1 MPFTASAFKILVF
14 IIFQIKMLGRSILV
28 SLLVICV
35 SAQDRSTNQISRSSF
50 LQDGGQS
57 SWSSLPN
64 NFDVRPHNE
73 RTIGSGS
80 FVRNQGSLLQPLNVP
95 DSTDFG
101 SLNLP
106 NRDSNF
112 LFRNQGSNLQS
123 ADLGSLNLRNMD
135 SRSPFRNQGSI
146 LDPGGIPV
154 SPYSFEPYNHGS
166 FALDGSRFMD
176 ITMRGQGM
184 PNGNSRIN
192 RNGMLPSRGLNLPN
206 LQSSLLSRSQGLSGF
221 SSDGTSS
228 VLDGRSPLEDGFSGF
243 STRTPWDRYRGPRA
257 MNAFPFQFSDSR
269 NLNVPPMSMG
279 QRQGLPWRVLN
290 TQNSPRGLGQLGLN
304 HGLEGRIGN
313 GLALNR
319 WNMQRDMSTG
329 PRNSFG
335 SLGVNRPFNEIASS
349 SRSGNID
356 RPMDDIWVLR
366 NRGETSPTGGL
377 GNNENLMDEIWV
389 SRNSPQNRMRR
400 VGTLSPLLSTSQGS
414 SLVSG
419 LGPRSV
425 IDRSSNLGRLSQLSS
440 NLARQPLASNSLTQ
454 PSLTSNIGRTSTS
467 LTSSFSRDLTSGPRT
482 SRTTVYQPTSDSQ
495 IVGQRRGAGR
505 ISSI

>member
-1 MPFTASAFKILVF
+1 
-14 IIFQIKMLGRSILV
+14 MLGRSILL
-28 SLLVICV
+28 SLLVMCV
-35 SAQDRSTNQISRSSF
+35 SAQDRSTNQMSRSSF

-80 FVRNQGSLLQPLNVP
+80 LLRNQGSSLQSLNVP
-95 DSTDFG
+95 GSTDLG

-146 LDPGGIPV
+146 IDPGGIPV

-184 PNGNSRIN
+184 LNGDSRIY

-206 LQSSLLSRSQGLSGF
+206 FQSSLLSRSQGLSGF
-221 SSDGTSS
+221 LSDGTAS
-228 VLDGRSPLEDGFSGF
+228 VLDGRSLGDGLSGF
-243 STRTPWDRYRGPRA
+243 STTTPRDRSRGERA
-257 MNAFPFQFSDSR
+257 LNAVPFQYSDIR
-269 NLNVPPMSMG
+269 NLNVPSMSMS
-279 QRQGLPWRVLN
+279 QRQVTPWRLLN
-290 TQNSPRGLGQLGLN
+290 TQNSQRGLGQISLNRGLA
-304 HGLEGRIGN
+304 GRQEN

-319 WNMQRDMSTG
+319 WNMQRDISTG
-329 PRNSFG
+329 PRNSFSNMG
-335 SLGVNRPFNEIASS
+335 INRPINEIASN

-356 RPMDDIWVLR
+356 RPMDHIWVLR
-366 NRGETSPTGGL
+366 NRGETSPTRGL
-377 GNNENLMDEIWV
+377 GNNEPLMDDIWV
-389 SRNSPQNRMRR
+389 SRNIPQNRMRR
-400 VGTLSPLLSTSQGS
+400 VGALSPLLSTSQGS

-425 IDRSSNLGRLSQLSS
+425 LDRSSNLGRLSQLSS
-440 NLARQPLASNSLTQ
+440 NLARQPLASNRLTQ

>member
-1 MPFTASAFKILVF
+1 
-14 IIFQIKMLGRSILV
+14 MLGRSILV

-80 FVRNQGSLLQPLNVP
+80 LLRNQGSLQSLNVP

-101 SLNLP
+101 FLNLP

-123 ADLGSLNLRNMD
+123 VDLGSLNLRNID
-135 SRSPFRNQGSI
+135 SRSHLRNQGSI

-154 SPYSFEPYNHGS
+154 SPYSIEPYMYNRGS
-166 FALDGSRFMD
+166 FASEGSRFMD

-192 RNGMLPSRGLNLPN
+192 RNGMLPSRGINLPN
-206 LQSSLLSRSQGLSGF
+206 LQSSVLSRSQGLSGF

-228 VLDGRSPLEDGFSGF
+228 VIDGRLPLVDGLSGF
-243 STRTPWDRYRGPRA
+243 STRTPWDRYHGPRA

-279 QRQGLPWRVLN
+279 QRQGTPWRLLN
-290 TQNSPRGLGQLGLN
+290 TQNSQRGLGQLGLN
-304 HGLEGRIGN
+304 R
-313 GLALNR
+313 GLAGRQENGQGLNR

-335 SLGVNRPFNEIASS
+335 SLGFNRPFNEIVSS

-356 RPMDDIWVLR
+356 RPMDEIWISR
-366 NRGETSPTGGL
+366 NRGEPSPTGGL
-377 GNNENLMDEIWV
+377 GNNEPLMDHIWV
-389 SRNSPQNRMRR
+389 SRNLPQNRMRR
-400 VGTLSPLLSTSQGS
+400 VGALSPLLSTSQGS

-419 LGPRSV
+419 LGQRSV
-425 IDRSSNLGRLSQLSS
+425 LDRSSNIGRLSQLSS
-440 NLARQPLASNSLTQ
+440 NLARTPLTSNRLTQ

-467 LTSSFSRDLTSGPRT
+467 QTSSFSTDLTSGPRT
-482 SRTTVYQPTSDSQ
+482 SRTTVYQPTSGSQ
-495 IVGQRRGAGR
+495 IVDQRREAGR
-505 ISSI
+505 IASI

>member
-1 MPFTASAFKILVF
+1 
-14 IIFQIKMLGRSILV
+14 MLGRSILV

-80 FVRNQGSLLQPLNVP
+80 LLRNQGSLLQPLNVP

-101 SLNLP
+101 FLNLP

-123 ADLGSLNLRNMD
+123 ADVGSLNLRNID
-135 SRSPFRNQGSI
+135 SRSHLRNQGSI

-154 SPYSFEPYNHGS
+154 SPYSFDPYMYNRGS
-166 FALDGSRFMD
+166 FASEGSRFMD

-184 PNGNSRIN
+184 PIGNSRIN
-192 RNGMLPSRGLNLPN
+192 RNGLLPSRGLNLPN
-206 LQSSLLSRSQGLSGF
+206 LQSSLLSRNQGLSGF

-228 VLDGRSPLEDGFSGF
+228 VLNGRSPLGDGLSGF
-243 STRTPWDRYRGPRA
+243 STRTPWERYRGPRA

-269 NLNVPPMSMG
+269 NLNVPQMSTS
-279 QRQGLPWRVLN
+279 QRQGTPWRLLN
-290 TQNSPRGLGQLGLN
+290 TQNSQRGLGQLGLN
-304 HGLEGRIGN
+304 R
-313 GLALNR
+313 GLAGRQENGQELNR

-335 SLGVNRPFNEIASS
+335 SLGVNQPFNEIVSN
-349 SRSGNID
+349 SRSGNIE
-356 RPMDDIWVLR
+356 RPMDDIWISR
-366 NRGETSPTGGL
+366 NRGETTPIGGL
-377 GNNENLMDEIWV
+377 GNNEPLMDDIWIT
-389 SRNSPQNRMRR
+389 RNLPQNRMRR
-400 VGTLSPLLSTSQGS
+400 VGALSPLLSTSQGS

-425 IDRSSNLGRLSQLSS
+425 LDRSSNIGRLSQLSS
-440 NLARQPLASNSLTQ
+440 NLARTPLASNRLTQ

-467 LTSSFSRDLTSGPRT
+467 QTSSFSRDLTSGPRT
-482 SRTTVYQPTSDSQ
+482 SRTTVYQPTSGSQ
-495 IVGQRRGAGR
+495 IVGQRREAGR
-505 ISSI
+505 IASI